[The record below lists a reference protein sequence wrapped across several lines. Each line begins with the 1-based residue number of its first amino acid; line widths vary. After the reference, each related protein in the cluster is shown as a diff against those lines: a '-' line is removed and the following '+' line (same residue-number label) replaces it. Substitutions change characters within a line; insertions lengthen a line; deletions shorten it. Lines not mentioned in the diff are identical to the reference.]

1 MITLISPTQGNPIAL
16 KRTIDSL
23 EGVCDEFIIGDV
35 CVFEEDREKIA
46 SYANDILLKMVY
58 LPFNYLYWEGFSS
71 ALNHLASFAT
81 NDIVIYLNVGEV
93 VEKSDGRV
101 LDKINPEY
109 NCYYIDHSTEKHRW
123 FRAFNPKE
131 MSWSGF
137 IHEEIV
143 GEHRP
148 YHKPLFTFA
157 DTEKDMHD
165 PFKAA
170 VYNDI
175 KEMCY
180 WKQLIRIVDEPKT
193 LGATSEGW
201 IQFAKDNYQTM
212 KDRLDKKGYRWHAF
226 SSGDLAGYLNEA
238 YDNKEFEKE
247 RFESNH
253 IIEFQ
258 GSPMFLNKK

>member
-1 MITLISPTQGNPIAL
+1 MLSFITPTQGNPIAL

-23 EGVCDEFIIGDV
+23 KEICDDFIVGSV
-35 CVFEEDREKIA
+35 CVFKQDEEKIN
-46 SYANDILLKMVY
+46 SYANEINLNMQR
-58 LPFNYLYWEGFSS
+58 LPFNCIYWEGFSWT
-71 ALNHLASFAT
+71 LNHLASFAK
-81 NDIVIYLNVGEV
+81 NPIVLYLNVGEV
-93 VEKSDGRV
+93 IEKSDGCI
-101 LDKINPEY
+101 LDKIRQEY

-123 FRAFNPKE
+123 FRAFNPSE
-131 MSWSGF
+131 MKWSGF

-157 DTEKDMHD
+157 DTEKDMSD

-180 WKQLIRIVDEPKT
+180 WKQLMRIVDEPET

-212 KDRLDKKGYRWHAF
+212 KDRLNNKGSRWHAF
-226 SSGDLAGYLNEA
+226 SSGDLDWYLNEA
-238 YDNKEFEKE
+238 YNSQEFEKE
-247 RFESNH
+247 RFVSNH

-258 GSPMFLNKK
+258 GDPKYLNK